1 LEDNKPFN
9 IWDIPDIPDPKP
21 ERKQRQPGEPDG
33 DGTLAKLYQ
42 KHPEGGGPYGGRDNA
57 LTAYIGYL
65 RSTRIDYDS
74 AYPAALW
81 WNREYCDPPLQD
93 WEVAAKAGRAW
104 VDWKDSD
111 KPELTPAM
119 LREELEKKTE
129 PKRKLEFLTWQQFC
143 DAAAN
148 AEDAQWLV
156 ENLITRGG
164 MHFITAPPGGG
175 KSWIAVDLVRAC
187 LDGSDWFGCLPV
199 TQCKVLYINEEMGL
213 GRFWQR
219 FFKLCANGAENVH
232 IMQKQMV
239 KLDNPDHLAEIVQY
253 VKDNDIAIVI
263 LDTFVRVH
271 GYDENSNTDMA
282 KLYDRMKGINES
294 GAAIIALHHHK
305 KGIHAGPVAH
315 EAMRGAGE
323 IAAQAD
329 LVATVEHKDG
339 IYTLKTTKQRH
350 IGEED
355 FVEVS
360 YKIVTNDD
368 GMMQLQHCVGGA
380 EAERE
385 QQYIERVLDA
395 LDQNQ
400 TMSSNALASVI
411 GNNKQVALKFL
422 DSMRDMGLIR
432 KVDPKY
438 ARSPWVKVG

>member
-1 LEDNKPFN
+1 MDPKITS
-9 IWDIPDIPDPKP
+9 IWDIPDFPDPKP
-21 ERKQRQPGEPDG
+21 ERKQREPGEPSG
-33 DGTLAKLYQ
+33 DGTMAKLYTR
-42 KHPEGGGPYGGRDNA
+42 HPEGGGPYGGRDNA

-65 RSTRIDYDS
+65 RSTGIDYDS
-74 AYPAALW
+74 AYPAAVA
-81 WNREYCDPPLQD
+81 WNLQWCDPPMD
-93 WEVAAKAGRAW
+93 EPDVAFKAGRAW
-104 VDWKDSD
+104 SDWPESD
-111 KPELTPAM
+111 REPLTPAM
-119 LREELEKKTE
+119 LREQLAVKVQ
-129 PKRKLEFLTWQQFC
+129 PKRKLEFLNWQAFC
-143 DAAAN
+143 ELAAQAD
-148 AEDAQWLV
+148 DAQWLV

-187 LDGSDWFGCLPV
+187 NEGSMWMGCLPV
-199 TQCKVLYINEEMGL
+199 TKCNILYINEEMGV
-213 GRFWQR
+213 GRFFQR
-219 FFKLCANGAENVH
+219 FFKLSPGACENVH

-239 KLDNPDHLAEIVQY
+239 KLDNAEHMADIVQY
-253 VKDNDIAIVI
+253 VKDHDISIVI

-329 LVATVEHKDG
+329 LVATVENKDG

-360 YKIVTNDD
+360 YTIVTDED
-368 GMMQLQHCVGGA
+368 GGMRLQHCVGGA
-380 EAERE
+380 EATKE
-385 QQYIERVLDA
+385 QMLTDRVLTA
-395 LDQNQ
+395 LDQNEK
-400 TMSSNALASVI
+400 MSGNALAAVI
-411 GNNKQVALKFL
+411 GNNKQVALAFL
-422 DSMRDMGLIR
+422 ESMKDAGLIR
-432 KVDPKY
+432 KIDPEF
-438 ARSPWVKVG
+438 ARSPWIKVG